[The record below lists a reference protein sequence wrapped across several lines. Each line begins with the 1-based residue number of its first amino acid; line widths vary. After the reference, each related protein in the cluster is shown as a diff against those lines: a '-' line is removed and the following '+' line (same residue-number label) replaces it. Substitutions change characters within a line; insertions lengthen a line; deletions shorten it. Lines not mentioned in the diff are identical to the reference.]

1 VSLETGVRLG
11 GYVIDDVVGRGGMGV
26 VYRATEIALERPV
39 ALKLIAPELAN
50 DDGFRERFLRESR
63 LAASLDHPAILPLY
77 AAGEADGQLY
87 IATRFVDG
95 IDLRAMLATN
105 GPLPAER
112 TLSLVHQVADAL
124 DAAHARN
131 LVHGDVKPGNVLVDA
146 SDHCYLCD
154 FGLTTQIGI
163 GGTTLTGGL
172 KGTLDYL
179 APEQIRGD
187 DVDGRADQYA
197 LGCLLYELLSGRPPF
212 RRETEAQTLWAHMQE
227 DADPLREQPELDAVV
242 ARALAKEPDE
252 RYESC
257 NAFVEDARAALGLA
271 PSPITVRRR
280 RRRAGRLLLASGA
293 ALLAATA
300 VVVALVLTAG
310 DGGVD
315 VRPNSLALVDPRS
328 LDAVAAVPVGNA
340 PTATA
345 ASKRWIWVVNS
356 NDGTGTISRIDPRT
370 RRVASTFSVGGTP
383 RSLAAAY
390 GSLWVGTGE
399 GRVVRVEPDTD
410 LILKSWTLPN
420 AGKSSAFLPERGA
433 GWLAVGGDAVWA
445 ASAQAISRIDPHTSR
460 LRSRESSVWGPLAY
474 GFGSVWVLGDELERV
489 SPRTLRRI
497 DTVNLANGFVGL
509 VAGSGA
515 VWVANEDN
523 RTVVR
528 VDPAQNVVSRT
539 YDVGGRPSG
548 LALGAGTVWV
558 ASDAGIARIDP
569 GTDEVRSLALG
580 GAPRNLTVATSGVWA
595 SVD

>member
-1 VSLETGVRLG
+1 MSLETGSRLG
-11 GYVIDDVVGRGGMGV
+11 GYVIDGVVGRGGMGV
-26 VYRATEIALERPV
+26 VYRATEVTLDRPV

-50 DDGFRERFLRESR
+50 DDGFHERFLRESR
-63 LAASLDHPAILPLY
+63 LAASLDHPGILPLY

-95 IDLRAMLATN
+95 VDLRTLLVRS

-112 TLSLVHQVADAL
+112 ALSLAEQVADAL
-124 DAAHARN
+124 DAAHARK
-131 LVHGDVKPGNVLVDA
+131 LVHRDVKPGNVLVDA

-154 FGLTTQIGI
+154 FGLTTQVGAA
-163 GGTTLTGGL
+163 GTTVTGGL
-172 KGTLDYL
+172 AGSLDYL
-179 APEQIRGD
+179 APEQIRREH
-187 DVDGRADQYA
+187 VEGRADQYA
-197 LGCLLYELLSGRPPF
+197 LACVLYELLSGHPPF

-227 DADPLREQPELDAVV
+227 EPAPLRSQPELDAVV
-242 ARALAKEPDE
+242 ARALAKDPDD

-257 NAFVEDARAALGLA
+257 SAFVEDARAALGLA

-280 RRRAGRLLLASGA
+280 RRRAGRLLFAFGA

-300 VVVALVLTAG
+300 VVVALVLTPG
-310 DGGVD
+310 DSAPS

-328 LDAVAAVPVGNA
+328 LETVAAVPVGNA

-345 ASKRWIWVVNS
+345 ASRRWIWVVNS
-356 NDGTGTISRIDPRT
+356 NDGAGTISRIDTRT
-370 RRVASTFSVGGTP
+370 RRVTSTFSVGGTP
-383 RSLAAAY
+383 RALVAAF
-390 GSLWVGTGE
+390 GSLWIGTSE
-399 GRVVRVEPDTD
+399 GRVIRVEPDTD
-410 LILKSWTLPN
+410 LIEKSWTLPN
-420 AGKSSAFLPERGA
+420 AGESSAFVPERGA

-445 ASAQAISRIDPHTSR
+445 ASTQAISRIDPATSR
-460 LRSRESSVWGPLAY
+460 MRSRESSVWGPLAY

-489 SPRTLRRI
+489 SPGTLRRI
-497 DTVNLANGFVGL
+497 DSVDLADGFVAL

-523 RTVVR
+523 GTVVR
-528 VDPAQNVVSRT
+528 VDPAEGVVSRT
-539 YDVGGRPSG
+539 YDVGGGPSG
-548 LALGAGTVWV
+548 LALGVGAVWV

-580 GAPRNLTVATSGVWA
+580 GAPRNVAVATTGVWA